1 MQRPIAAFVLAAV
14 SLLAGL
20 RLAVAAQDTEAMR
33 CAIACGHAASATKG
47 AVCCPMSSAPGSG
60 PSFKTCAG
68 GDGLALVPL
77 ATGQPALL
85 ASAASLIAPAV
96 HELLDAS
103 PDARVRFA
111 PTSPLDHVP
120 LLFG

>member
-20 RLAVAAQDTEAMR
+20 RLAVAVQDTEAMR
-33 CAIACGHAASATKG
+33 CAIACGHTASAGKG
-47 AVCCPMSSAPGSG
+47 AVCCPMSAAPGSG

-68 GDGLALVPL
+68 GDGLALIPL
-77 ATGQPALL
+77 ATGQPALI
-85 ASAASLIAPAV
+85 ATAAPLTAPAV
-96 HELLDAS
+96 HRFLDAA
-103 PDARVRFA
+103 PDAGPRFA
-111 PTSPLDHVP
+111 PPRPLDHVP

>member
-20 RLAVAAQDTEAMR
+20 RIAVAAQDTEAMR
-33 CAIACGHAASATKG
+33 CAIACGHAAAATKG
-47 AVCCPMSSAPGSG
+47 AACCPMSSAPGSG

-68 GDGLALVPL
+68 GDGLAVIPL

-85 ASAASLIAPAV
+85 AAAAPLTAPAAR
-96 HELLDAS
+96 HILDAT
-103 PDARVRFA
+103 PDSGPRFV
-111 PTSPLDHVP
+111 PPRPLDHVP
-120 LLFG
+120 LLFV